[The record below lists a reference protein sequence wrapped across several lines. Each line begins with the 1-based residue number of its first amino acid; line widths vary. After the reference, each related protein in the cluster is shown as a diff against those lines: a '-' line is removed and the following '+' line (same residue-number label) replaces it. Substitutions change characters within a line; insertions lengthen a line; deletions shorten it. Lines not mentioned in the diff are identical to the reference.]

1 MPTDS
6 RNSSHLAPAT
16 RRSII
21 AVCEA
26 LEEGKAVAPM
36 VLDISQAGA
45 FVDFL
50 VIASGRSA
58 RHVSTLSE
66 KIVLRLRSAGF
77 PKARPEGL
85 DTCDWVAI
93 DTGDMA
99 IHIFRSEVRAHYKLE
114 KLWHP
119 LIRKDSPVFTLLQ
132 EQGCTTFADP
142 HDYAPDIHE
151 DTSLED
157 QEHTSLEDQER
168 TSLKD
173 QEHASLENQER
184 TSLKD
189 QEHTSLEDQGR
200 TSLEDQERTS
210 LKDQE
215 HAPGRPGAHV
225 LERPRARISGRPRTH
240 ILERPRAHILGR
252 PRAHIPGR
260 SGAHILERPGAHVL
274 ERPESTHPW
283 KTKSTHPWKTIPGS
297 AHP

>member
-151 DTSLED
+151 DA
-157 QEHTSLEDQER
+157 SLEDQER
-168 TSLKD
+168 TSLED
-173 QEHASLENQER
+173 QKHASL
-184 TSLKD
+184 
-189 QEHTSLEDQGR
+189 GR
-200 TSLEDQERTS
+200 S
-210 LKDQE
+210 
-215 HAPGRPGAHV
+215 GAHV
-225 LERPRARISGRPRTH
+225 LERPRARISGR
-240 ILERPRAHILGR
+240 
-252 PRAHIPGR
+252 
-260 SGAHILERPGAHVL
+260 SGAHVLEDQSTHDQEHERPEARISGRSGAHVL
-274 ERPESTHPW
+274 ERPEARISGRSGARP
-283 KTKSTHPWKTIPGS
+283 
-297 AHP
+297 